1 MNGLADL
8 EFLAKM
14 RMQELQREAERYRVA
29 PHRPSLFARWIR
41 RRHH

>member
-8 EFLAKM
+8 EFLAKV
-14 RMQELQREAERYRVA
+14 RIQELQREAERFRVT

-41 RRHH
+41 RRRH